1 MGGCTVATEILA
13 NNFKTEPY
21 WWEDAPRPVAEV
33 SLDNKSLPDEIDV
46 VVVGSGYT
54 GLHAALQ
61 TARAGMG
68 TLVLDALALGAGC
81 SSRNGGQVSMSVKGT
96 FPEMER
102 QYGRDRAIALLKEG
116 HNAMDYLD
124 NFIRDERIDCGWERS
139 GRFSGAHNTRAYDSM
154 AGALKALPPE
164 LPTDWHMVSRAEQR
178 SEIGSDLYHGGVVYP
193 DHGALHP
200 GRYHLDLLERV
211 RTAGAVVRGHCP
223 VLRIE
228 RSPTGYTVH
237 TANGPVRA
245 GKVAIATNGYTD
257 EASPWLRRRIIP
269 IGSYIIATEQLDEAV
284 AREISPH
291 NRVMSDSRKLV
302 FYYRLSPDRR
312 RVLFGGR
319 VALSETDP
327 NVSAPALHEAM
338 CKIFPQLRATQISHS
353 WLGFVGYT
361 FDTLPHV
368 GQQDGLHYAM
378 GYCGSGISLSSY
390 CGAMMG
396 REMAGH
402 TDARTAFAD
411 VKFKTRPLY
420 RGNPWF
426 LEPSVLYY
434 KLRDRLNI

>member
-1 MGGCTVATEILA
+1 MATEILA
-13 NNFKTEPY
+13 DDFKIEPY
-21 WWEDAPRPVAEV
+21 WWEDAPRPEV
-33 SLDNKSLPDEIDV
+33 ENEDLPDEVDV
-46 VVVGSGYT
+46 LVVGSGYT
-54 GLHAALQ
+54 GLHTALQ
-61 TARAGMG
+61 TAREGMG
-68 TLVLDALALGAGC
+68 TLVLEAQQLGAGC

-96 FPEMER
+96 FPAMTR
-102 QYGRDRAIALLKEG
+102 QYGRGRATALLKEG
-116 HNAMDYLD
+116 HHAMDYLD
-124 NFIRDERIDCGWERS
+124 RFIRDEHIECGWERN
-139 GRFSGAHNTRAYDSM
+139 GRFSGAHNPRAYESM
-154 AGALKALPPE
+154 ARALRALPPE
-164 LPTDWHMVSRAEQR
+164 LATEWHMVTRQEQR

-193 DHGALHP
+193 EHGALHP
-200 GRYHLDLLERV
+200 GRYHLELLARV
-211 RTAGAVVRGHCP
+211 RKAGATVRGHCP

-228 RSPTGYTVH
+228 RRASTGYEVH
-237 TANGPVRA
+237 TPNGRVRA
-245 GKVAIATNGYTD
+245 GKVAIATNGYTK
-257 EASPWLRRRIIP
+257 EVSPWLRRRIIP
-269 IGSYIIATEQLDEAV
+269 IGSYIIATEPLDEAV

-327 NVSAPALHEAM
+327 NVSAPALHQAM
-338 CKIFPQLRATQISHS
+338 CKIFPQLSTTRISHS

-368 GQQDGLHYAM
+368 GQHDGVHYAM

-396 REMAGH
+396 REIAGQ
-402 TDARTAFAD
+402 TDAHTAFAD

-420 RGNPWF
+420 KGNPWF

-434 KLRDRLNI
+434 KLRDHLNI